1 LSLINLHPEEVVFAS
16 LSHIQLFYEFSRLTN
31 RAEISIGALQVD
43 NQLFGCQQPVALFAA
58 PSAAMKS
65 QSRSLTA
72 DRTDVRV
79 VVRMEK
85 DPEYGFLVFKVI
97 IVLLCY
103 IGILELL
110 FYNTIRLFVTKK

>member
-1 LSLINLHPEEVVFAS
+1 
-16 LSHIQLFYEFSRLTN
+16 
-31 RAEISIGALQVD
+31 
-43 NQLFGCQQPVALFAA
+43 
-58 PSAAMKS
+58 
-65 QSRSLTA
+65 
-72 DRTDVRV
+72 
-79 VVRMEK
+79 MEK